1 MELKKRYGNL
11 YIPSDFFTAKHV
23 WNNAYPIEEPF
34 KVQYATSFHVF
45 NKDSVDPPAPNL
57 GPNKWQF
64 DPPDSDYTWV
74 AKVMLLASP
83 NIEDLYEKTC
93 NFVDKDSKDRED
105 LVHPTRA
112 LKFLVGLKEKREI
125 MAIGGPWSPSQ
136 DGADPVNDPTTL
148 IKTAIRTCGALTGI
162 DLSACTKWT
171 KFLQIHYRRQV
182 TTTKPARTETV
193 VIFFPDVWSV
203 MPNKLEYDGLC
214 DQYTQACKLKQEGK
228 TVSVSKDEESELE
241 TAIESALEEEEME
254 VEGEVGEK
262 KGEPSHWATLDPK
275 TMKVGELRG
284 ELEVRSQVA
293 KGLKSQLQARLQKC
307 LKSEQEAE
315 EQKEGG
321 DSEKKDTDESNEN
334 KDSEKEKEDEAV
346 KDESAEEVTVVLDER
361 QKEKIASTYKTP
373 ANPCI
378 FVHPNTKAKSGKFD
392 CRVESLSVL
401 LDYRT
406 EDNKEGTFEVS
417 LFAELF
423 NEMFIRDSA
432 FKLYKAIYN
441 APEKPKEKKE
451 DKKEETDGDKAEATT
466 SDNKDEESKE
476 EGKEE
481 PKPAEEKRE
490 PSVEITEEKEKVMI
504 TKDKDLLLGCSYFD
518 LSHCGYIESKDI
530 EDILFPLEL
539 DLSRA
544 EIKKL
549 AAKLA
554 VKDQVGYRSLVDGEE
569 GVDEIENPTET
580 KAAELARGFKKFI
593 PGDDDD
599 KPADLNVAENMV
611 QYKGSVIDVAKL
623 QEKLDKS
630 EKVRSATDL
639 KLIELQKKFSNLK
652 ESSDKSERNRDKL
665 SSDLRDVKKKVR
677 GLEDDLKSSQLE
689 ASKFLSVL
697 TEVHG
702 KVKPIVSPAAKTED
716 MGTIT
721 IPQVNGTAADEPE
734 DSKVK
739 AEVKPEVEKVEV
751 NSDSKV
757 ETVEG

>member
-23 WNNAYPIEEPF
+23 WNEAYPIEDPF

-45 NKDSVDPPAPNL
+45 NKDSVEPPSPSL
-57 GPNKWQF
+57 GPANWQF

-182 TTTKPARTETV
+182 TSTKPARTETV
-193 VIFFPDVWSV
+193 VIFFPDVWSI
-203 MPNKLEYDGLC
+203 MPNKLEYDSLC
-214 DQYTQACKLKQEGK
+214 EQYNQACKMKQEGK
-228 TVSVSKDEESELE
+228 PMSESKEEPEVE
-241 TAIESALEEEEME
+241 TAGDTVMGDEDME
-254 VEGEVGEK
+254 VEGETSVK

-275 TMKVGELRG
+275 TMKVEELRG
-284 ELEVRSQVA
+284 ELEVRNQLA

-315 EQKEGG
+315 ESKEGG
-321 DSEKKDTDESNEN
+321 NGT
-334 KDSEKEKEDEAV
+334 EKEPEASGADNKESETEKV
-346 KDESAEEVTVVLDER
+346 ENIKDESSEEVTVVLDER
-361 QKEKIASTYKTP
+361 QKEKIASYYKTP
-373 ANPCI
+373 AHPCV
-378 FVHPNTKAKSGKFD
+378 FVHPNSKAKSGKFD

-432 FKLYKAIYN
+432 FKIYKAIYN

-451 DKKEETDGDKAEATT
+451 EKKEEPDNEKNESKAE
-466 SDNKDEESKE
+466 NKE
-476 EGKEE
+476 EAKEE
-481 PKPAEEKRE
+481 EKEEAKPTDDKRE
-490 PSVEITEEKEKVMI
+490 PSVEITEEKEKIMV
-504 TKDKDLLLGCSYFD
+504 TKNKDLLLGCSYFD
-518 LSHCGYIESKDI
+518 LSHCGYIESKDV

-549 AAKLA
+549 ASKLA
-554 VKDQVGYRSLVDGEE
+554 VKDQFPYRSLVDGED
-569 GVDEIENPTET
+569 GVDDLHVHNEEATT
-580 KAAELARGFKKFI
+580 DLARGFKKFI
-593 PGDDDD
+593 PGVEDNTG
-599 KPADLNVAENMV
+599 AVSTTENMV
-611 QYKGSVIDVAKL
+611 QYKGSVIDVSKL

-630 EKVRSATDL
+630 EKVRAATDL
-639 KLIELQKKFSNLK
+639 KLIDLQKKFSCLK
-652 ESSDKSERNRDKL
+652 ESSDKSDKNRDKL
-665 SSDLRDVKKKVR
+665 GTDLRDVKKKVR
-677 GLEDDLKSSQLE
+677 TLEDELKLSQAE
-689 ASKFLSVL
+689 ASRFFAML
-697 TEVHG
+697 TDVHN
-702 KVKPIVSPAAKTED
+702 KIKPIVSPPAKTED
-716 MGTIT
+716 IATET
-721 IPQVNGTAADEPE
+721 VPQVNGLLQDSEEVTDKSEGQPE
-734 DSKVK
+734 TEKLEVNP
-739 AEVKPEVEKVEV
+739 EVKVA
-751 NSDSKV
+751 S
-757 ETVEG
+757 VEGL